1 MMTKGENALQE
12 GKVFDKKR
20 ILLLQYGHESS
31 TVNPFTTGLERFGG
45 REQLIA
51 GKPLA
56 DLGSFIP
63 DFRAA
68 LSGRSDVDVIETIDA
83 WANPWGRV
91 EREVQETVKSIVRE
105 KIAAVGKIHG
115 MLLMLHGAMVLED
128 DEDGEGELL
137 AFLRELVGSG
147 TPIFAVL
154 DLHANITAKMVAN
167 ADVLI
172 NCDTYP
178 HIDIGERAQEAATL
192 MLDTLDGRIKP
203 VMAARKL
210 PLLAEFMPTT
220 AGIGAEILETVHELE
235 RRDGILC
242 VSVAHGFFC
251 ADIEESGVC
260 TVAIAD
266 GSAETARRAADDLA
280 RMIWRN
286 RDRMQG
292 FHQSIEVILND
303 LAMHPEKCPAVIAE
317 GSDNPGGGATGEGTH
332 LLNAL
337 ISKGFDDCLIAYLR
351 DPAAVELAM
360 RVGVGAEVD
369 LAVGGHLCPAVDG
382 EPFHCRAE
390 VRAITEPLPKQG
402 RVAAFRSG
410 RTFILAQTGNGQTW
424 DTRGIE
430 ACGLKVADFRVVAVK
445 SAVHFRHA
453 FTPLVS
459 SVYVACGPGLAPQ
472 ELGQVERRRCR
483 RPIYPLDKEA
493 FPSEGDELPEFYI
506 HGTK

>member
-1 MMTKGENALQE
+1 MKTVGENASQAGGVPE
-12 GKVFDKKR
+12 KKR
-20 ILLLQYGHESS
+20 ILLVQYGHESS
-31 TVNPFTTGLERFGG
+31 TVNPFTTGLERYGG
-45 REQLIA
+45 REQLIS
-51 GKPLA
+51 GNPLA
-56 DLGSFIP
+56 DLGSYIP

-68 LSGRSDVDVIETIDA
+68 LSGRDDVEVVETVDA

-91 EREVQETVKSIVRE
+91 EREVQETVKSIIRD
-105 KIAAVGKIHG
+105 KIAATGKIHG

-128 DEDGEGELL
+128 DEDGEGNLL
-137 AFLRELVGSG
+137 AFLRGLVGPG
-147 TPIFAVL
+147 VPIFAVL

-178 HIDIGERAQEAATL
+178 HIDIGERAREAAKL
-192 MLDTLDGRIKP
+192 MLDTLDGKIRP

-210 PLLAEFMPTT
+210 PLLVEFMPTT
-220 AGIGAEILETVHELE
+220 SGIGAEILEKAHELE
-235 RRDGILC
+235 RGDGILC

-251 ADIEESGVC
+251 ADIEESGIC
-260 TVAIAD
+260 AVAVAD
-266 GSAETARRAADDLA
+266 GSADTARSTVDDLA
-280 RMIWRN
+280 RMIWCN

-292 FHQSIEVILND
+292 FHQSIEEILDD
-303 LAMHPEKCPAVIAE
+303 LAAHPEKCPAVIAE

-337 ISKGFDDCLIAYLR
+337 ISHGFDDCLIAYIR
-351 DPAAVELAM
+351 DPDAVELAL
-360 RVGVGAEVD
+360 RAGIGAEVD

-382 EPFHCRAE
+382 EPFRCRAE

-410 RTFILAQTGNGQTW
+410 RMFILAQTGNGQTW
-424 DTRGIE
+424 DTRGID
-430 ACGLKVADFRVVAVK
+430 ACGLKVSDFRVVAVK

-453 FTPLVS
+453 FTPLVK

-472 ELGQVERRRCR
+472 ELRQVERQRCR
-483 RPIYPLDKEA
+483 RPIYPLDKDA
-493 FPSEGDELPEFYI
+493 FPKDSDRLPEFSASS
-506 HGTK
+506 TK

>member
-1 MMTKGENALQE
+1 MSTVEKNASQE
-12 GKVFDKKR
+12 GGASEKKR
-20 ILLLQYGHESS
+20 ILLVQYGHESS

-45 REQLIA
+45 REQLIS
-51 GKPLA
+51 GNPLA
-56 DLGSFIP
+56 DLGSFIS
-63 DFRAA
+63 DFRAVLA
-68 LSGRSDVDVIETIDA
+68 GRSDVEVVETVDA

-91 EREVQETVKSIVRE
+91 ERKVQETVKSILRE
-105 KIAAVGKIHG
+105 KIAATGNIHG

-128 DEDGEGELL
+128 DDDGEGDLL
-137 AFLRELVGSG
+137 AFLRNLVGPEV
-147 TPIFAVL
+147 PIFAVL

-178 HIDIGERAQEAATL
+178 HIDIGERAREAAQL

-210 PLLAEFMPTT
+210 PLLVEFLPTT
-220 AGIGAEILETVHELE
+220 TGIGAEILAKARELE

-251 ADIEESGVC
+251 ADIEESGIC

-266 GSAETARRAADDLA
+266 SSEGAARSAADDLA
-280 RMIWRN
+280 LMIWRN

-292 FHQSIEVILND
+292 IHQSIEEILDD
-303 LAMHPEKCPAVIAE
+303 LATHPEKCPAVIAD

-337 ISKGFDDCLIAYLR
+337 ISRGFDNCLIAYLR
-351 DPAAVELAM
+351 DPDAVDLAI
-360 RVGVGAEVD
+360 RAGIGAEVD
-369 LAVGGHLCPAVDG
+369 LAIGGHLCPTVDG
-382 EPFHCRAE
+382 EPYRCRAE
-390 VRAITEPLPKQG
+390 VRAITDPLPKQG

-424 DTRGIE
+424 DTRGID

-453 FTPLVS
+453 FTPLVK

-472 ELGQVERRRCR
+472 ELRQVERQRCW

-493 FPSEGDELPEFYI
+493 FPTKCDVLPEFTVR
-506 HGTK
+506 GSK

>member
-1 MMTKGENALQE
+1 MRTVGKKTLQVSDIPE
-12 GKVFDKKR
+12 KKR
-20 ILLLQYGHESS
+20 ILLMQYGHESS
-31 TVNPFTTGLERFGG
+31 TVTPFTTGLERFGG
-45 REQLIA
+45 RGQLIS
-51 GKPLA
+51 GNPLA

-63 DFRAA
+63 DFRAVLA
-68 LSGRSDVDVIETIDA
+68 GRGDVEVIETVDA
-83 WANPWGRV
+83 WANPWGPV
-91 EREVQETVKSIVRE
+91 EREVQETVKSILRDR
-105 KIAAVGKIHG
+105 IAAAGKIHG

-128 DEDGEGELL
+128 DEDGEGDLL
-137 AFLRELVGSG
+137 AFLRDLAGPG
-147 TPIFAVL
+147 IPIFAVL
-154 DLHANITAKMVAN
+154 DLHANITAKMAAN

-178 HIDIGERAQEAATL
+178 HIDIGERAQEAAKL

-203 VMAARKL
+203 VMAVRKL
-210 PLLAEFMPTT
+210 PLLAELLPTT
-220 AGIGAEILETVHELE
+220 AGVGAGILEKIRELE
-235 RRDGILC
+235 RRSGILC
-242 VSVAHGFFC
+242 VSAAHGFFC

-260 TVAIAD
+260 AVAVAD
-266 GSAETARRAADDLA
+266 RSAETARRAADDLA
-280 RMIWRN
+280 RMIWRC

-292 FHQSIEVILND
+292 VHQSIEEVLND
-303 LAMHPEKCPAVIAE
+303 LAAHPEKCPAVIAE
-317 GSDNPGGGATGEGTH
+317 AGDNPGGGATGEGTH

-337 ISKGFDDCLIAYLR
+337 LARGFDDCLIAYLR
-351 DPAAVELAM
+351 DPDAVELAM
-360 RVGVGAEVD
+360 RAGVGTKVD

-382 EPFHCRAE
+382 EPFRCRAE
-390 VRAITEPLPKQG
+390 VRAVTGPLPKQG

-453 FTPLVS
+453 FTPLVR

-472 ELGQVERRRCR
+472 ELRQVERRRCR

-493 FPSEGDELPEFYI
+493 FPPESDEPPGSSLC
-506 HGTK
+506 GTK